1 MLSRRLPSGSVLTG
15 KAPPTVLEIIMHP
28 PGHGGVDEGDST
40 FYVPLRVATACIR
53 YALAAKKLLRKLREK
68 AEKEKNLQ
76 LGRSAPAPVPNV
88 KQPTPPHTAS
98 APSPGSVDWVL

>member
-1 MLSRRLPSGSVLTG
+1 
-15 KAPPTVLEIIMHP
+15 MHSP
-28 PGHGGVDEGDST
+28 RHGGVNEGDST

-68 AEKEKNLQ
+68 AEKAEKEKILQ
-76 LGRSAPAPVPNV
+76 LRSAPAPVPNV
-88 KQPTPPHTAS
+88 KQPTPAQTAS

>member
-1 MLSRRLPSGSVLTG
+1 
-15 KAPPTVLEIIMHP
+15 MHSP
-28 PGHGGVDEGDST
+28 RHGGVNEGEST

-76 LGRSAPAPVPNV
+76 LGMSAPAPVPNV
-88 KQPTPPHTAS
+88 KQLKPAQTAS

>member
-1 MLSRRLPSGSVLTG
+1 
-15 KAPPTVLEIIMHP
+15 MHS
-28 PGHGGVDEGDST
+28 PGHGGVNEGEST

-68 AEKEKNLQ
+68 AEKAEKEKILQ

>member
-1 MLSRRLPSGSVLTG
+1 
-15 KAPPTVLEIIMHP
+15 MHSP
-28 PGHGGVDEGDST
+28 RHGAVNEGEST

-88 KQPTPPHTAS
+88 KQLKPAQTAS
-98 APSPGSVDWVL
+98 APSPDSVDWVL

>member
-1 MLSRRLPSGSVLTG
+1 
-15 KAPPTVLEIIMHP
+15 MHSP
-28 PGHGGVDEGDST
+28 RHGAVNEGEST

-76 LGRSAPAPVPNV
+76 LG
-88 KQPTPPHTAS
+88 
-98 APSPGSVDWVL
+98 